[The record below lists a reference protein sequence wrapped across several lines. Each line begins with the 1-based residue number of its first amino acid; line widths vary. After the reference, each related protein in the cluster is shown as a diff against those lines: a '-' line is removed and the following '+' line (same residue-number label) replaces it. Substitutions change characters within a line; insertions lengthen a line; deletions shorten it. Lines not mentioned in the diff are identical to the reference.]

1 MGRNHFIGVREQL
14 KSSIHRLDD
23 AKALL
28 DAARWRGAMYLAGYS
43 IECLLK
49 AKLMKIFDCQN
60 LLDLEDDLQRRH
72 LLAENATIFTH
83 QLESL
88 LRLTNGLHRLRQNIQ
103 LWPLFNMVNRWM
115 PAWRYNPDLSNRE
128 DAEDYMDAVDKI
140 RHWIDNNV

>member
-1 MGRNHFIGVREQL
+1 MARNHFIGVREQL

-28 DAARWRGAMYLAGYS
+28 DASRWRGAMYLAGYS

-60 LLDLEDDLQRRH
+60 LLDLEDELQRRH
-72 LLAENATIFTH
+72 LLAANATIFTH

-88 LRLTNGLHRLRQNIQ
+88 VR
-103 LWPLFNMVNRWM
+103 
-115 PAWRYNPDLSNRE
+115 
-128 DAEDYMDAVDKI
+128 
-140 RHWIDNNV
+140 